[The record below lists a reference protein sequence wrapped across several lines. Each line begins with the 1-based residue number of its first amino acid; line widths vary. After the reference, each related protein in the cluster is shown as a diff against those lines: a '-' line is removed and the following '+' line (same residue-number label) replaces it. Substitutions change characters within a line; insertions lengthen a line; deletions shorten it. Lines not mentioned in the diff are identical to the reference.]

1 MKKGEITAFLSLI
14 FVLLLS
20 FIGAII
26 ESASIQISKSYA
38 RGNVDQAIHSVFAE
52 YQKDLLEEYKI
63 FALDSSYEMGN
74 ASVENILG
82 RLKYYGAQNGNNSAS
97 RIQLLSDE
105 KGAAFREH
113 VIYYM
118 NDKLGGDLLGDILH
132 KVPT

>member
-52 YQKDLLEEYKI
+52 Y
-63 FALDSSYEMGN
+63 
-74 ASVENILG
+74 
-82 RLKYYGAQNGNNSAS
+82 
-97 RIQLLSDE
+97 
-105 KGAAFREH
+105 
-113 VIYYM
+113 
-118 NDKLGGDLLGDILH
+118 
-132 KVPT
+132 